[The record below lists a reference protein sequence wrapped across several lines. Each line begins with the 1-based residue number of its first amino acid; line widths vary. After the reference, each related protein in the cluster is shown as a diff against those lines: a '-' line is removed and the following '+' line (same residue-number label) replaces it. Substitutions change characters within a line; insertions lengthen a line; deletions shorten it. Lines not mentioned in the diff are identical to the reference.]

1 MFEVSK
7 LGNVH
12 VALSNIRSFTCLQ
25 YSQILLHPPPD
36 LPFPLHSFSSSPP
49 SPLGPEGL
57 IYYLTC
63 VSAARSI
70 PKTSEERVILYR
82 LCYIVLSSPCIPFSG
97 LCTALRL
104 DFSRK
109 ILSISTSSPPILL
122 LAGTP
127 SSWKL
132 LIHNPQYLTQPIHL
146 VRSP

>member
-1 MFEVSK
+1 MSPCPIFV
-7 LGNVH
+7 
-12 VALSNIRSFTCLQ
+12 RSLVCNTLRYC
-25 YSQILLHPPPD
+25 SIHHPTSPS
-36 LPFPLHSFSSSPP
+36 LYTPFLPP